1 MEALEVLPF
10 SLLCCNK
17 SHIKGI
23 ISVQP
28 FAGLFFFFFFFLF
41 LGGEGGRGEI
51 GDMNVIL
58 SKHL

>member
-1 MEALEVLPF
+1 MLPF

-28 FAGLFFFFFFFLF
+28 FAGLFFFFFFLSF

-51 GDMNVIL
+51 GDMNAIL